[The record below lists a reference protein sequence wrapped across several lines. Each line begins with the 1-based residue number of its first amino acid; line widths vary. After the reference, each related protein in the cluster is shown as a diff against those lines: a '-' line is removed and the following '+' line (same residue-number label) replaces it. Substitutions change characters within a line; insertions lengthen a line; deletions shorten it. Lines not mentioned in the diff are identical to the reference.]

1 MSIHWSKEKK
11 QFFISY
17 KVTLP
22 DGKRKTVSIYNPSW
36 TKERGRRY
44 LERIEKAVV
53 NDDRRKRALLPLPKG
68 KDARIGELVDS
79 CVEQWRIDYKR
90 QTAYHKE
97 HIAAKYV
104 LGYFG
109 PVERVKDALSPE
121 SLSSFRRHVFGIEGI
136 SPSWK
141 NKILLTF
148 RGIIDLAAEREIIP
162 YEAAIRAKKALKPM
176 SERNQS
182 SNKLAFWTDEEW
194 SRFILSFRADDPYRM
209 LFEVTYVCGLR
220 LGELLALKWEDFDPA
235 AKTLS
240 INKASDNFG
249 NLSSTKNDSSN
260 ATVSLPSYLSEAL
273 SQYRLDFAGNPDDWV
288 FFAGH
293 HASRT
298 TVRRV
303 MKEHIDASGVP
314 FIKFHGLRHSC
325 ASHLI
330 HAGLSP
336 LIVSRHLRHSSV
348 KETLDTYAHIFP
360 NDTVG
365 IMDGLFPSQSSTEN
379 ECPSECPS
387 ICPSFKQKPSN

>member
-1 MSIHWSKEKK
+1 M
-11 QFFISY
+11 
-17 KVTLP
+17 P
-22 DGKRKTVSIYNPSW
+22 DGTRKTVSIYNPSW
-36 TKERGRRY
+36 TKERGKRY
-44 LERIEKAVV
+44 LERIEKAVI

-68 KDARIGELVDS
+68 KVARMGELVAS
-79 CVEQWRIDYKR
+79 SIEQWRIDYKR

-97 HIAAKYV
+97 HIANKYV

-109 PVERVKDALSPE
+109 PDERIKDALTPE
-121 SLSSFRRHVFGIEGI
+121 SLSAFRKHVYELDGI
-136 SPSWK
+136 SPNWK
-141 NKILLTF
+141 NKVLLTF
-148 RGIIDLAAEREIIP
+148 RGMVELAAERGLIP
-162 YEAAIRAKKALKPM
+162 YESAIRAKKALKPM
-176 SERNQS
+176 SERNQAS
-182 SNKLAFWTDEEW
+182 GKLVFWTDEEW
-194 SRFILSFRADDPYRM
+194 AEFIASFGENDPYRM

-220 LGELLALKWEDFDPA
+220 LGELLALKWEDFDPE

-249 NLSSTKNDSSN
+249 NLSSTKNQSSD
-260 ATVSLPSYLSEAL
+260 ATVSLPSYLSSAL

-298 TVRRV
+298 TIRRV
-303 MKEHIDASGVP
+303 MKEHIEAAGVP

-336 LIVSRHLRHSSV
+336 LIVSKHLRHSSV
-348 KETLDTYAHIFP
+348 KETLDTYSHLFP

-365 IMDGLFPSQSSTEN
+365 IMDGLFASPASTEK
-379 ECPSECPS
+379 ECPSK
-387 ICPSFKQKPSN
+387 CPSFCPSSKQKPSN